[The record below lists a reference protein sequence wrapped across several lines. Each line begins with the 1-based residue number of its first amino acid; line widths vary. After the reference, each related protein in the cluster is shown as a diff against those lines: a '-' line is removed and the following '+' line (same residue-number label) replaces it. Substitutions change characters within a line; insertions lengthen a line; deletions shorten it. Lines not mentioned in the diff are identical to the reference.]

1 MRFPCMTE
9 KTEPKEEILSRAAS
23 VTIDSLIVLSLGVI
37 GMGLIT
43 WRF

>member
-1 MRFPCMTE
+1 MNKE
-9 KTEPKEEILSRAAS
+9 TEPKEEILSKAAS
-23 VTIDSLIVLSLGVI
+23 VTIDSLIVLSLGMI